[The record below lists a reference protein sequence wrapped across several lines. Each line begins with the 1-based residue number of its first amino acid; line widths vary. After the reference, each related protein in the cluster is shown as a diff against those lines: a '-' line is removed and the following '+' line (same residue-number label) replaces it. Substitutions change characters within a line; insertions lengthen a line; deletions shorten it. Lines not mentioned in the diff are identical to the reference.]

1 VPDLLEKKSS
11 IEVEVEVEN
20 EVEEVGSETNFVMP
34 TD

>member
-20 EVEEVGSETNFVMP
+20 ENEEVGSETNFVMP